1 MNLSELRAKLN
12 RSNLLSNLKA
22 PVSPEEKKER
32 YNFFCFFSSTGAA
45 VTSVVNFWW
54 LNTSKDEVNAM
65 PVPQMQAGSEIN
77 TRLSEFTRKYDL
89 FMRYRN
95 ESRQL
100 VELAETVGRYPV
112 ALLSKPVAQE
122 FSVPDFAPQIQIKA
136 LVVMGNGGVATL
148 DIENETPGMLVR
160 PGTVFGGG
168 KVNNSNKTIVS
179 GLVQTKNSVQIYDQI
194 FMTSLS
200 LCQGGCIMTVCSD
213 VLVSCRLL
221 RDSSS
226 PQSPRGKVCKR
237 QQPEKAGTEGTSIWW
252 PVVSFGAGQK

>member
-22 PVSPEEKKER
+22 PVSPEEKKELI
-32 YNFFCFFSSTGAA
+32 YFLLLFFLFTGAA

-168 KVNNSNKTIVS
+168 KGKITAIDTKGVSWTWSNKKYRTD
-179 GLVQTKNSVQIYDQI
+179 L
-194 FMTSLS
+194 
-200 LCQGGCIMTVCSD
+200 
-213 VLVSCRLL
+213 
-221 RDSSS
+221 
-226 PQSPRGKVCKR
+226 
-237 QQPEKAGTEGTSIWW
+237 
-252 PVVSFGAGQK
+252 